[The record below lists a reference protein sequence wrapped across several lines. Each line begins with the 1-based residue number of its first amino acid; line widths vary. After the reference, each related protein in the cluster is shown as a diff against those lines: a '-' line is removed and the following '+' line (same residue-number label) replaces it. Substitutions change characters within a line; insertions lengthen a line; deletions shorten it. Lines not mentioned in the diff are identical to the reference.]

1 MKGLFKFLRR
11 IGKKIKFK
19 YVMWERGH
27 NLFKAEIEKS
37 GHEKMC
43 GAICR
48 SLIKHPD
55 SKFSIAPLSD
65 KKYIVNETLDIF
77 VVMVDRKIEI
87 TNHVYHYII
96 NMEEREMTKL
106 KNMFDNKLE
115 SIRVKYEN
123 EIKSQID
130 SSLSKI
136 YEKVTEDIYK
146 AVD

>member
-1 MKGLFKFLRR
+1 
-11 IGKKIKFK
+11 
-19 YVMWERGH
+19 MWERGH
-27 NLFKAEIEKS
+27 KLFKAEVEKS

-55 SKFSIAPLSD
+55 SKFSIAPLSE
-65 KKYIVNETLDIF
+65 KKYIINETLDIF

-96 NMEEREMTKL
+96 NMEEREMSKL
-106 KNMFDNKLE
+106 KNMFDGKLE

-130 SSLSKI
+130 SSLNKI
-136 YEKVTEDIYK
+136 LEKVTEDSVK
-146 AVD
+146 

>member
-1 MKGLFKFLRR
+1 MNRFKKFLLRSLKR
-11 IGKKIKFK
+11 MKFK
-19 YVMWERGH
+19 YIMWERGH
-27 NLFKAEIEKS
+27 KLFKAEVEKS

-55 SKFSIAPLSD
+55 SKFSIAPLSE
-65 KKYIVNETLDIF
+65 KKYIINETLDIF

-96 NMEEREMTKL
+96 NMEEREMSKL
-106 KNMFDNKLE
+106 KNMFDGKLE

-130 SSLSKI
+130 SSLNKI
-136 YEKVTEDIYK
+136 LEKVTEDSVK
-146 AVD
+146 

>member
-1 MKGLFKFLRR
+1 MSKFKKFVLRTLKRMKFKF
-11 IGKKIKFK
+11 
-19 YVMWERGH
+19 VMWERGH
-27 NLFKAEIEKS
+27 KLFKAEAEKS

-48 SLIKHPD
+48 ALIKHPD
-55 SKFSIAPLSD
+55 SKFSIAPLSE
-65 KKYIVNETLDIF
+65 KKYIINETLDIF

-96 NMEEREMTKL
+96 NMEEREMAKL
-106 KNMFDNKLE
+106 KNMFDGKLE

-123 EIKSQID
+123 DIKSQID

-136 YEKVTEDIYK
+136 FEKVTEDSVK
-146 AVD
+146 